1 MKQLPERLGWSLIKS
16 VNQLK
21 AFLRGLLIR
30 ATLLLAGCAVLIVAI
45 QININAG
52 DEILSGL
59 LSPDAPAAIVVS
71 IARLLVPAIG
81 LWLIYRG
88 LR

>member
-1 MKQLPERLGWSLIKS
+1 MKLAD
-16 VNQLK
+16 QLK

-30 ATLLLAGCAVLIVAI
+30 AALLLTGCAALIVAI
-45 QININAG
+45 WININAG
-52 DEILSGL
+52 NEVLSGL

-71 IARLLVPAIG
+71 VARLLAPALG
-81 LWLIYRG
+81 LWLIYRA